1 MGGGSVHILLPTVRL
16 VFPSQLSHTE
26 PPSQVCPEA
35 CHLGDSDE
43 LTQHHRASEV
53 MDGRM
58 EPGQVLRDWE
68 DLTGREG
75 AVGGAL
81 QAKGSV
87 CEKEA

>member
-1 MGGGSVHILLPTVRL
+1 
-16 VFPSQLSHTE
+16 
-26 PPSQVCPEA
+26 
-35 CHLGDSDE
+35 
-43 LTQHHRASEV
+43 

-68 DLTGREG
+68 DLTRREG

-87 CEKEA
+87 CEKEARSSH